1 MVSGHRDV
9 FCGISP
15 SSGIVGG
22 DVIVAEGPE
31 TCASLVAISP
41 PDVHV
46 VAALSVGNFA
56 KLAKYIISKK
66 PKVINIKE
74 IRVRKGG
81 QGGPSAPPTHTLKE
95 WMVEISGTS
104 DFCW

>member
-81 QGGPSAPPTHTLKE
+81 QGGPSAPPPHTHTH
-95 WMVEISGTS
+95 
-104 DFCW
+104 